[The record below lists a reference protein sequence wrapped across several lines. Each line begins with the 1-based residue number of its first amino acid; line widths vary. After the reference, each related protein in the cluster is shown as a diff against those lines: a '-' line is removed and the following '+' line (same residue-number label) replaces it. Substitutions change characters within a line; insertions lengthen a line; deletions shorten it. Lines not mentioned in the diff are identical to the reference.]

1 MAPAPRRPRAYSP
14 VNRQRAVHAGRERIV
29 AAARELL
36 EAEGAEAFSVDAVA
50 RRAKVA
56 RATVYNQF
64 ESKGG
69 LLEAIFDSLAVEGFG
84 RMSDVFGQE
93 DPVAALD
100 AFVAVFGRFWTVNR
114 RAHARLFAAA
124 EHDPELAAAM
134 VARNERRRQGLTE
147 LVRRLGP
154 RMQPVVPRSEVVNV
168 LFVLLGQPT
177 FSALAGEERT
187 PADVIPLVRKLVHG
201 ILGLDGS
208 GT

>member
-1 MAPAPRRPRAYSP
+1 MPARRRRPYSP
-14 VNRQRAVHAGRERIV
+14 VNRQRAVDAGRDRIV
-29 AAARELL
+29 GAARELL
-36 EAEGAEAFSVDAVA
+36 EGDDDTEAFSVDAVA

-64 ESKGG
+64 ESKAG
-69 LLEAIFDSLAVEGFG
+69 LLEAIFDSLAAEGFG

-100 AFVAVFGRFWTVNR
+100 AFVAVFGHFWTVNR

-124 EHDPELAAAM
+124 EHDAELAAAM
-134 VARNERRRQGLTE
+134 TARNERRRQGLTE

-154 RMQPVVPRSEVVNV
+154 RMRPVVPRTEVVNV

-177 FSALAGEERT
+177 FSALAGEDRT

-201 ILGLDGS
+201 ILGLDAS
-208 GT
+208 GP